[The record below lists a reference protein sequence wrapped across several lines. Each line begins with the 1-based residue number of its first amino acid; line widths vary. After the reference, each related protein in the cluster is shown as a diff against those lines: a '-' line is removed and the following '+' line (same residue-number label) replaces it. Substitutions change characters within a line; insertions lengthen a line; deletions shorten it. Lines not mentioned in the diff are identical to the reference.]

1 MKKLFFAHM
10 LITGSIQAQN
20 SQGPLVPSFAEN
32 TSCPYSYSSTIDY
45 LPAENAFESDNSYA
59 TASHCDCCDANTR
72 CFETK
77 GYGFTIPSTST
88 IEGILVEVEK
98 KASGGSMV
106 QDNGVKLLKAGTTVG
121 TSQATADNWPFTDTY
136 FSYGSATDLW
146 GTTWTADE
154 VNDSAFGL
162 AIATIS
168 YTCFGNGSPV
178 ISYIDNVLITVFFKD
193 IGTGISDPATQS
205 AGLLTITPNPI
216 TKNTIQLSFP
226 VIEESVTIFITD
238 LSGKKM
244 EEKILKLSAGK
255 AQVNLNLPIG
265 IYMLSA
271 RGLHNCYVQQLVVN

>member
-1 MKKLFFAHM
+1 MKQLLFV
-10 LITGSIQAQN
+10 LIVLPCCISAQN
-20 SQGPLVPSFAEN
+20 SQGPMLPSQAAN
-32 TSCPYSYSSTIDY
+32 TSCPFSYSSMVDY
-45 LPAENAFESDNSYA
+45 LPAENAFASDNNYA

-77 GYGFTIPSTST
+77 GYGFTIPATAS

-178 ISYIDNVLITVFFKD
+178 ISYIDNVRITVFFKD

-205 AGLLTITPNPI
+205 AGLLIITPNPI
-216 TKNTIQLSFP
+216 TENTVHLSFP

-238 LSGKKM
+238 LSGKKVQ
-244 EEKILKLSAGK
+244 EKLLKLSAGK
-255 AQVNLNLPIG
+255 AQVNLDLPKG
-265 IYMLSA
+265 IYTFSA
-271 RGLHNCYVQQLVVN
+271 RGLHNCYVQKLVVI